1 MSHEEPTEGTG
12 PTGPT
17 GTNEFTG
24 PTGTNEFTGETGPTG
39 TNEFTGPTGPT
50 GETGPTG
57 PTGETGPTGPDLSMF
72 PTAATGPT
80 EAPQIVTLEELMQ
93 SYAVVV
99 AKQDADKQSLSGLVN
114 PQREQYRPQLFQW
127 AGLGFPATFIVQSFE
142 ITPPNVCSDGVTRDT
157 MAYLQFLLSPITFDE
172 VLEKIRAL
180 TPGINISFS
189 FSGNTLRIHVSR
201 D

>member
-1 MSHEEPTEGTG
+1 
-12 PTGPT
+12 
-17 GTNEFTG
+17 
-24 PTGTNEFTGETGPTG
+24 
-39 TNEFTGPTGPT
+39 
-50 GETGPTG
+50 
-57 PTGETGPTGPDLSMF
+57 MF

-99 AKQDADKQSLSGLVN
+99 AKETTDKQALTGLTN

-127 AGLGFPATFIVQSFE
+127 AGLGFPPTFVVQSFE
-142 ITPPNVCSDGVTRDT
+142 ITPPNVCSDGVTRDS
-157 MAYLQFLLSPITFDE
+157 MAYLQFLLSPTTFDE

-180 TPGINISFS
+180 MPGILVSFS
-189 FSGNTLRIHVSR
+189 FSGNSLRIHVSR

>member
-1 MSHEEPTEGTG
+1 MSHEEPEPTGPTEGTG

-24 PTGTNEFTGETGPTG
+24 E
-39 TNEFTGPTGPT
+39 TGPTGPT
-50 GETGPTG
+50 GETGPTEGTG
-57 PTGETGPTGPDLSMF
+57 PTGPTGPTEGTGPTGPDLSMF

-127 AGLGFPATFIVQSFE
+127 AGLGFPPTFIVQSFE

-157 MAYLQFLLSPITFDE
+157 MGYLQFLLSPITFDE

>member
-1 MSHEEPTEGTG
+1 MSTEE

-17 GTNEFTG
+17 GTNESTGTNDFTG
-24 PTGTNEFTGETGPTG
+24 PTGETGPTG
-39 TNEFTGPTGPT
+39 TNEF
-50 GETGPTG
+50 TG

-80 EAPQIVTLEELMQ
+80 EAPQIATLEELMQ
-93 SYAVVV
+93 SHAVVL
-99 AKQDADKQSLSGLVN
+99 AKENTDRQSLNGLTN

-127 AGLGFPATFIVQSFE
+127 ASAGFPPTFVVQSFE
-142 ITPPNVCSDGVTRDT
+142 ITPPNVCSDGVTRDS
-157 MAYLQFLLSPITFDE
+157 MAYLQFLLSPTTFDE

-180 TPGINISFS
+180 MSGILVSFS
-189 FSGNTLRIHVSR
+189 FVGNTLRIHVSR

>member
-1 MSHEEPTEGTG
+1 MSNEEPGPTGPTEGTG
-12 PTGPT
+12 PTGTNDFSEGTGPT

-24 PTGTNEFTGETGPTG
+24 STGPTEG
-39 TNEFTGPTGPT
+39 TGP
-50 GETGPTG
+50 
-57 PTGETGPTGPDLSMF
+57 TGPTGPDLSMF

-99 AKQDADKQSLSGLVN
+99 AKQDADKQSLTGLVN

-127 AGLGFPATFIVQSFE
+127 AGLGFPSAFVVQSFE
-142 ITPPNVCSDGVTRDT
+142 LTPPNVCSDGVTRDT
-157 MAYLQFLLSPITFDE
+157 MAYLQFLLSPTTFDE

-180 TPGINISFS
+180 TPGIGVSFS
-189 FSGNTLRIHVSR
+189 FSGNSLRIHVSR